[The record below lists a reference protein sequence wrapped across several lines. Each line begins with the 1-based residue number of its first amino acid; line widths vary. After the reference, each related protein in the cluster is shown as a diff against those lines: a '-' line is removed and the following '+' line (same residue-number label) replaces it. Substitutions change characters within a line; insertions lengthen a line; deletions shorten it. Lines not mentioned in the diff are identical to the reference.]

1 MYYIVLNNQTIGP
14 MNMEQ
19 LMAYPVDT
27 NTPVS
32 RDGGEWRP
40 LYNFPELMEAYQ
52 RSGRAIAARNEVS
65 SKKTLCGILAIVIGG
80 LGVQYFVLGR
90 VGAGFLTIL
99 LTLITCGLWE
109 IVMLIQ
115 GIMMLC
121 MSDEDF
127 KRKYIDSTSALPLF

>member
-1 MYYIVLNNQTIGP
+1 
-14 MNMEQ
+14 
-19 LMAYPVDT
+19 
-27 NTPVS
+27 
-32 RDGGEWRP
+32 
-40 LYNFPELMEAYQ
+40 MEAYQ
-52 RSGRAIAARNEVS
+52 RSGRAVAARNEVS

-109 IVMLIQ
+109 ILMLIQ

>member
-14 MNMEQ
+14 MNMDQ
-19 LMAYPVDT
+19 LMAYPVDA

-52 RSGRAIAARNEVS
+52 RSGRAVAVRNEVS

-109 IVMLIQ
+109 ILMLIQ

>member
-14 MNMEQ
+14 MNMDQ

>member
-14 MNMEQ
+14 MNMDQ
-19 LMAYPVDT
+19 LMAYPVDA

-52 RSGRAIAARNEVS
+52 RSGRAVAARNEVS

-121 MSDEDF
+121 MNDEDF

>member
-14 MNMEQ
+14 MNMDQ
-19 LMAYPVDT
+19 LMAYPVDA

-52 RSGRAIAARNEVS
+52 RSGRAVAARNEVS

>member
-14 MNMEQ
+14 MNMDQ
-19 LMAYPVDT
+19 LMAYPVDA

-52 RSGRAIAARNEVS
+52 RSGRAVAARNEVS

-109 IVMLIQ
+109 ILMLIQ

>member
-14 MNMEQ
+14 MNMDQ
-19 LMAYPVDT
+19 LMAYPVDA

-52 RSGRAIAARNEVS
+52 RSGRAVATRNEVS

-109 IVMLIQ
+109 ILMLIQ